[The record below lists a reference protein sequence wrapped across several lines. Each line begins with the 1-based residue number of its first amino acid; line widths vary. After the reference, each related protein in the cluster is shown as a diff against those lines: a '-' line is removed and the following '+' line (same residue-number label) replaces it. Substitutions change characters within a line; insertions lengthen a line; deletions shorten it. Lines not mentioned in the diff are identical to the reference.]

1 MATPELGIMNRLLIE
16 KPDLQQQGPVLA
28 RVGVQ
33 PTALVEKNAPSRPAH
48 AMPAELAA
56 RERLDGAITLIGRPV
71 KRADPCP
78 DTAKANALQKLVELN
93 L

>member
-33 PTALVEKNAPSRPAH
+33 PTALVEKNAPSRPAQ
-48 AMPAELAA
+48 ALQLSPLPG
-56 RERLDGAITLIGRPV
+56 RTLVTSNGRPLN
-71 KRADPCP
+71 RADPCA
-78 DTAKANALQKLVELN
+78 DTAEANALQKLVELD

>member
-48 AMPAELAA
+48 ALQLSPLRR
-56 RERLDGAITLIGRPV
+56 RESDGAIASNGRPV
-71 KRADPCP
+71 NLADPCA
-78 DTAKANALQKLVELN
+78 DTAKANALQKLVELD